1 LLPHRLGARNFSQE
15 GARPE
20 PLKKRNRSQK
30 VKSGID
36 KSKIWKLLLLLSLLL
51 LLGYGLGKVDLS
63 ARKPAK
69 LECLGQ
75 EELSAPVFSLPDLKG
90 DRVDLFSFKGQ
101 VIILEFWATWC
112 GPCREEIPVLN
123 QLYRKYRDRGLV
135 VIGISLD
142 RKEPQ
147 EVKKFLDQLQVDY
160 INVMGG
166 EEILEKYSQI
176 AKLGPI
182 RAIPAT
188 FVIDRKGRICQKFL
202 GLTEKGILEETLQ
215 PLL

>member
-1 LLPHRLGARNFSQE
+1 MEGRTGKKTILRL
-15 GARPE
+15 
-20 PLKKRNRSQK
+20 
-30 VKSGID
+30 I
-36 KSKIWKLLLLLSLLL
+36 LLLAVILFV
-51 LLGYGLGKVDLS
+51 GYGLGKFELS

-69 LECLGQ
+69 VECLGAG
-75 EELSAPVFSLPDLKG
+75 ELSAPVFSLPDLNGRK
-90 DRVDLFSFKGQ
+90 VDLVSFKGR
-101 VIILEFWATWC
+101 VVILEFWATWC

-123 QLYRKYRDRGLV
+123 ELYRKYKDRGLV

-142 RKEPQ
+142 RKEPK
-147 EVKKFLDQLQVDY
+147 EVMKFLDQLQVEY

-188 FVIDRKGRICQKFL
+188 FVIDRNGQVCQKFL

>member
-1 LLPHRLGARNFSQE
+1 
-15 GARPE
+15 
-20 PLKKRNRSQK
+20 
-30 VKSGID
+30 VKSGIGR
-36 KSKIWKLLLLLSLLL
+36 SQIWKLLLLVGAIL
-51 LLGYGLGKVDLS
+51 LLGYGLGKFEPL

-69 LECLGQ
+69 LECLGG
-75 EELSAPVFSLPDLKG
+75 EELSAPVFSLPDMNGQK
-90 DRVDLFSFKGQ
+90 VDLVSFKGK

-123 QLYRKYRDRGLV
+123 QLFRKYRDKGLV

-147 EVKKFLDQLQVDY
+147 EVKKFLDQMQVDY

-166 EEILEKYSQI
+166 EEVLEKYSQI

-188 FVIDRKGRICQKFL
+188 FVIDRKGEICHKFL

-215 PLL
+215 SLL

>member
-1 LLPHRLGARNFSQE
+1 
-15 GARPE
+15 
-20 PLKKRNRSQK
+20 
-30 VKSGID
+30 VKSGFG
-36 KSKIWKLLLLLSLLL
+36 KNKIWKLLLLLPAIL
-51 LLGYGLGKVDLS
+51 LLGYGLGKVDFS

-69 LECLGQ
+69 VECLGQ

-90 DRVDLFSFKGQ
+90 DRVELFSFKGQ

-142 RKEPQ
+142 RKEPE

-202 GLTEKGILEETLQ
+202 GLTEKGVLEETLH

>member
-1 LLPHRLGARNFSQE
+1 M
-15 GARPE
+15 
-20 PLKKRNRSQK
+20 
-30 VKSGID
+30 
-36 KSKIWKLLLLLSLLL
+36 
-51 LLGYGLGKVDLS
+51 
-63 ARKPAK
+63 
-69 LECLGQ
+69 
-75 EELSAPVFSLPDLKG
+75 
-90 DRVDLFSFKGQ
+90 
-101 VIILEFWATWC
+101 
-112 GPCREEIPVLN
+112 
-123 QLYRKYRDRGLV
+123 

-142 RKEPQ
+142 RKEPE

-202 GLTEKGILEETLQ
+202 GLTEKGVLEETLH

>member
-1 LLPHRLGARNFSQE
+1 MG
-15 GARPE
+15 
-20 PLKKRNRSQK
+20 
-30 VKSGID
+30 
-36 KSKIWKLLLLLSLLL
+36 KSKTWKILLLLSLIL
-51 LLGYGLGKVDLS
+51 LLGYGLGKFELS
-63 ARKPAK
+63 ARKPTK
-69 LECLGQ
+69 LECLGK
-75 EELSAPVFSLPDLKG
+75 EELSAPVFSLPDMNGQK
-90 DRVDLFSFKGQ
+90 VDLVSFKGQ

-123 QLYRKYRDRGLV
+123 QLYREYKDRGLV

-188 FVIDRKGRICQKFL
+188 FVIDRKGQICQRYL
-202 GLTEKGILEETLQ
+202 GLTEKGILEEILK

>member
-1 LLPHRLGARNFSQE
+1 
-15 GARPE
+15 
-20 PLKKRNRSQK
+20 
-30 VKSGID
+30 VKSGIGRN
-36 KSKIWKLLLLLSLLL
+36 KIWRLLLLLAAIL
-51 LLGYGLGKVDLS
+51 LLGYGLGKIDFS

-69 LECLGQ
+69 VECLGQ

-90 DRVDLFSFKGQ
+90 DRVDLVSFKGE
-101 VIILEFWATWC
+101 VIIIEFWATWC

-123 QLYRKYRDRGLV
+123 QLYRKYKDRGLV
-135 VIGISLD
+135 VIGVSLD

-160 INVMGG
+160 VNVMGD
-166 EEILEKYSQI
+166 EEVLERYSQI
-176 AKLGPI
+176 AKMGPI
-182 RAIPAT
+182 RGIPAT
-188 FVIDRKGRICQKFL
+188 FVIDRKGRICQRFL

>member
-1 LLPHRLGARNFSQE
+1 MG
-15 GARPE
+15 
-20 PLKKRNRSQK
+20 
-30 VKSGID
+30 
-36 KSKIWKLLLLLSLLL
+36 KSKTWKILLLLSLIL
-51 LLGYGLGKVDLS
+51 LLGYGLGKFELS
-63 ARKPAK
+63 ARKPTK
-69 LECLGQ
+69 LECLGK
-75 EELSAPVFSLPDLKG
+75 EELSAPVFSLPDMNGQK
-90 DRVDLFSFKGQ
+90 VDLVSFKGQ

-123 QLYRKYRDRGLV
+123 QLYREYKDRGLV

-147 EVKKFLDQLQVDY
+147 EVKKFLNQLQVDY

-188 FVIDRKGRICQKFL
+188 FVIDRQGQICQRYL
-202 GLTEKGILEETLQ
+202 GLTEKGILEEILK